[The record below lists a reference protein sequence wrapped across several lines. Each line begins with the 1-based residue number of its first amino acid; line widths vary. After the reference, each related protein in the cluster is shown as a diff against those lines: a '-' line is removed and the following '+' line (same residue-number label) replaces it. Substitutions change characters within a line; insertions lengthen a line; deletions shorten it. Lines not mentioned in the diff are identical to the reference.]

1 MTDLASYAALLLTLN
16 PIRGVHGVD
25 INYGYPLI
33 SSQALYYNFGTAM
46 SVSINPTRHMAIV
59 GLPIENYV
67 ILLSINTTSL
77 YYSEWT
83 LNVTARYATV
93 HNAIVG
99 MGRSVVWL
107 DNATVAITVLT
118 VPDRP
123 WSELEVWVY
132 DIDKLSK
139 GPLFAFPN
147 NQQIISLGLPRFLH
161 MLSWSG
167 NLLILTDK
175 DIVLFVPST
184 LAGFSSVWDIYP
196 SSNNIIF
203 NPTQCVAGTYK
214 NTSNFGPCTVCPPQT
229 KNPGKQP
236 CTECELC
243 APTSF
248 CPLGS
253 VDDVSLDVYPS
264 YTQTFSYPDS
274 LDINNYDDLLVQNI
288 FTIGYSRRCIVIS
301 PLFWTIIVIILCY
314 IVWFL
319 MTLPKRC
326 KYSKGHSHRKRIKR
340 FFKKT
345 NIVNEGER
353 WVGGLF
359 SFGIIALFGFTCW
372 FASEFLNL
380 YPIETSGMSYVQCD
394 DTVRNAVFESALQL
408 PLPNPDGK
416 Q

>member
-236 CTECELC
+236 CTEY
-243 APTSF
+243 
-248 CPLGS
+248 
-253 VDDVSLDVYPS
+253 VYPS

-326 KYSKGHSHRKRIKR
+326 
-340 FFKKT
+340 
-345 NIVNEGER
+345 ER